1 MNKVIEIG
9 RNTKEPEL
17 NFLAG
22 NGTAICKFS
31 IAVDRDYSK
40 DKDKK
45 EVDFFNCVA
54 FGKTAEYVANYAR
67 KGKLIAVDGRLQT
80 GNYTNKQNV
89 KVYTTDIIANQVQI
103 LEWGEKSEKKDDV
116 IEGVDDVTNFEDG
129 EQPF

>member
-17 NFLAG
+17 KFLAG